1 MIYGQPRLLHN
12 VRIVIRTEHFK
23 INQEACRLRQII
35 VKKQNKTT
43 NLRIYCYPDQS
54 QFFDENAGRYTNL
67 IIFIYFKAVQRYTTA

>member
-23 INQEACRLRQII
+23 INQEACRLRQI
-35 VKKQNKTT
+35 VKKTKTT

-54 QFFDENAGRYTNL
+54 QFFDENARRYTNL
-67 IIFIYFKAVQRYTTA
+67 IIFIYFKAVQRYTPA